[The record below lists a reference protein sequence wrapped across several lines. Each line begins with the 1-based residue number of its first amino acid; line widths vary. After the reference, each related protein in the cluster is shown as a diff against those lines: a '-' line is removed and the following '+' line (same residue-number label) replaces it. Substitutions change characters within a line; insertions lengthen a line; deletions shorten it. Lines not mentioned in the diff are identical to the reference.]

1 MSDNMMSVDRARR
14 LTDGGRHTTHA
25 GLVIPAARTIVAQ
38 AEQIETLSRLL
49 SGAEEAAIER
59 AEQIKRLQ
67 RAVNYAV
74 INSIQDAF
82 DLVVDG
88 VLHPEDM
95 EAPE

>member
-1 MSDNMMSVDRARR
+1 MSDSIMPLDEAREWVAQDKSTR
-14 LTDGGRHTTHA
+14 STAR
-25 GLVIPAARTIVAQ
+25 AARTIVNQ
-38 AEQIETLSRLL
+38 
-49 SGAEEAAIER
+49 

-74 INSIQDAF
+74 INSLQDAF